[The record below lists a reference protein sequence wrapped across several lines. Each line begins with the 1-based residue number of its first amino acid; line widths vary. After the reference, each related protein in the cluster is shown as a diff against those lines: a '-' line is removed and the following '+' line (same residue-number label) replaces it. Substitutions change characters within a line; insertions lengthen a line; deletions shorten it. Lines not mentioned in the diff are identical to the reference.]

1 MLAEHL
7 RDYPSNTRDPLE
19 VISTYVGEY
28 GRVRLVEE
36 FRNHLQHGLARP
48 SEAQLAFCRL
58 PFDVVCTT
66 NWDTL
71 LERGFDRA
79 ERDYYV
85 IVEEE
90 QLPIGINPRTV
101 TLVKLHG
108 DLDHPHRLV
117 ASEADY
123 DRYIASN
130 PLLVT
135 YVSNLLITRTPLF
148 IGYSMDDPDFR
159 QIMAVISDRLGRL
172 TRMGYALR
180 YEPSRY
186 ERNRFER
193 RGVKCVDIA

>member
-1 MLAEHL
+1 MRSAAC
-7 RDYPSNTRDPLE
+7 R
-19 VISTYVGEY
+19 ST
-28 GRVRLVEE
+28 
-36 FRNHLQHGLARP
+36 
-48 SEAQLAFCRL
+48 SI
-58 PFDVVCTT
+58 CTT

-71 LERGFDRA
+71 LERGFDLADR
-79 ERDYYV
+79 EYV

-90 QLPIGINPRTV
+90 QLSIGVNPRAV
-101 TLVKLHG
+101 TLIKLHG

-123 DRYIASN
+123 DRYIARN

-148 IGYSMDDPDFR
+148 IGYSIDDPDFR

-180 YEPSRY
+180 SVLPLRTQPLRATRSQVR
-186 ERNRFER
+186 
-193 RGVKCVDIA
+193 